1 MQIIDFIKKYNGSYN
16 EQDKDWKKNW
26 TALLKK
32 SKESGTLTL
41 CFHTLLEQGFSFA
54 YLKEIIEYDENGKT
68 DILKEENTFKWAC
81 AFGNRYLII
90 YLNDKVK
97 THNLSG
103 AINATFLQYRLD
115 NLKTLELLGYE
126 KEIYTEPNLCQAISR
141 ANQAGCGLDIVEHL
155 FQNIDK
161 FPKLSSYVWNELEK
175 QEWLYKIRDR
185 EHTKT
190 LEILLNLKSEKI
202 KKEVLNHT
210 NDIVGI
216 ALVENKVNILNQ
228 VMNSYLRK
236 DFIEHYQKIK
246 NKNLRENLSVD
257 ENNNVQYIIKTY
269 PELIQHADIKLF
281 MMNNRSL
288 KIDKLIKSKRE
299 LTQSEIKK
307 SFIELSKD
315 ESCLSRLITIVPDF
329 DYRKFKI
336 TEAIKIVN
344 QLYEAKKYDEIDYE
358 YDGEY
363 MSFNRNI
370 LLKNKDFNEYK
381 EEIRQVIYD
390 EKMYDLVYKEQIKNN
405 LENKLGPK
413 QKAKQMKI

>member
-1 MQIIDFIKKYNGSYN
+1 MQIFDFTNKYNRSSN
-16 EQDKDWKKNW
+16 TQDKEWKKNW
-26 TALLKK
+26 SSLLKNA
-32 SKESGTLTL
+32 KESNSLAL
-41 CFHTLLEQGFSFA
+41 CFHTLLEKEFSFSN
-54 YLKEIIEYDENGKT
+54 LKEIIEYDENGKKE
-68 DILKEENTFKWAC
+68 ILNDENTFKWAC
-81 AFGNRYLII
+81 AYGNKYLII
-90 YLNDKVK
+90 YLNDKVN
-97 THNLSG
+97 THNIPG

-115 NLKTLELLGYE
+115 NLQTLELLGYE

-141 ANQAGCGLDIVEHL
+141 ANQVNCGLDIVEYL
-155 FQNIDK
+155 LQRIDK

-175 QEWLYKIRDR
+175 QEWLYKIKDGQ
-185 EHTKT
+185 HTKT
-190 LEILLNLKSEKI
+190 LETLLSLKSDKI
-202 KKEVLNHT
+202 KKEILNHC
-210 NDIVGI
+210 NDIMGI
-216 ALVENKVNILNQ
+216 ALVENKVEILNQ
-228 VMNSYLRK
+228 VMKSYIRK
-236 DFIEHYQKIK
+236 DFVEYYQKIK
-246 NKNLRENLSVD
+246 NKNLKENLSVD
-257 ENNNVQYIIKTY
+257 ENNNVQFIIETY
-269 PELIQHADIKLF
+269 PELIKHADIKLF

-288 KIDKLIKSKRE
+288 KIDELIKSKRT
-299 LTQSEIKK
+299 LTQTEIKK

-315 ESCLSRLITIVPDF
+315 ESCLNRLLTIVPDF
-329 DYRKFKI
+329 DYKKFKI
-336 TEAIKIVN
+336 SEAIKIVN